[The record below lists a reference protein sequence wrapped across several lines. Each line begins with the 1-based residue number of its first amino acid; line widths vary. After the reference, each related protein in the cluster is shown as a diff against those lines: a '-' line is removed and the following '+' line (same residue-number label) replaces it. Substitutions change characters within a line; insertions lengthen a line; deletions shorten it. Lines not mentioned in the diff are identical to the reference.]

1 MLHTILLHIHYTPL
15 EYDSLSVFVG
25 VKENYLFENI
35 HINKEFFVR
44 EDPLYND
51 LAIVDSLYSF
61 VRYDFLSI

>member
-1 MLHTILLHIHYTPL
+1 LHIHYTPL
-15 EYDSLSVFVG
+15 EYDSLSVFTG
-25 VKENYLFENI
+25 VKENYILENI